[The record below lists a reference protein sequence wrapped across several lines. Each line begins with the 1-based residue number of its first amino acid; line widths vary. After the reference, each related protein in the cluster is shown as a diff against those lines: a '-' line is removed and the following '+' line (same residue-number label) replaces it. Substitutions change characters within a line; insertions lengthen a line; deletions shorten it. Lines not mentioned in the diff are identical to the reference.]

1 MPKKKLTFFENGCE
15 IEGREEQHDPMIM
28 AWHYKSSKS
37 EPFAQ
42 EEEQT
47 NSSAPEHADLAP
59 LPLPPNTGDGLDEN
73 ASGEH
78 ANEKEQAPKQ
88 EKRHSC
94 ENAEV
99 KCRFPF
105 QIAGS
110 TLEPRTA
117 TRLFSFD
124 LRWPSGTLIKHIE
137 IFDISVERFKQDM
150 DEGLIE
156 GIPRATTDIGGNW
169 LESYNIV
176 WGTQVLQ
183 DGQWL
188 SDYDIPLGATLT
200 VLRETQAKSE

>member
-1 MPKKKLTFFENGCE
+1 MRHTRTQPVCQQMPLRQILLHYGLPPDKEKSSAT
-15 IEGREEQHDPMIM
+15 EQDPPQSGATEHDPPQALHDSM
-28 AWHYKSSKS
+28 A
-37 EPFAQ
+37 ACR
-42 EEEQT
+42 
-47 NSSAPEHADLAP
+47 A
-59 LPLPPNTGDGLDEN
+59 
-73 ASGEH
+73 
-78 ANEKEQAPKQ
+78 EQAV
-88 EKRHSC
+88 HSGVTQT
-94 ENAEV
+94 AGSV
-99 KCRFPF
+99 
-105 QIAGS
+105 AGS
-110 TLEPRTA
+110 TLEPRSA

-169 LESYNIV
+169 LESHNIV